1 MVLANFREAAAF
13 LVYKLNFTHDAKN
26 REIECGAKH
35 SNSRLTPLRSEIR
48 IRNSIPHRE
57 EREEHSLLLYHQVGT
72 HARVSRLLHDLP
84 FGRPIRG
91 VRKTISRTLI
101 IKAMTELIKIQN
113 TMSSHQ
119 IAELT
124 GKLHQHVMRDIRNL
138 ISGLSAQS
146 TSGSGNYSSYV
157 IEEDTY
163 KDANGNDRAC
173 YNLNKK
179 ACLLLASGYNVLL
192 RAKIID
198 RWEELETEKRMQ
210 DLPSYQISSPRER
223 AMKWIEEEEIR
234 QQLALENK
242 QQAERIEQQAEQ
254 IKEDAPKVL
263 FAKAVETSQ
272 RSCLVAELAKILQQ
286 NGVQIGQNRL
296 FKWLRAKGY
305 LGKAGPYYNQPTQR
319 SMEKGLFEIKQQTIN
334 KPDGSIIV
342 TTTTKVTGRGQIYFV
357 DYFLNRK
364 EEVDVAV

>member
-1 MVLANFREAAAF
+1 M
-13 LVYKLNFTHDAKN
+13 
-26 REIECGAKH
+26 
-35 SNSRLTPLRSEIR
+35 
-48 IRNSIPHRE
+48 
-57 EREEHSLLLYHQVGT
+57 
-72 HARVSRLLHDLP
+72 
-84 FGRPIRG
+84 
-91 VRKTISRTLI
+91 
-101 IKAMTELIKIQN
+101 
-113 TMSSHQ
+113 
-119 IAELT
+119 
-124 GKLHQHVMRDIRNL
+124 
-138 ISGLSAQS
+138 
-146 TSGSGNYSSYV
+146 YS
-157 IEEDTY
+157 
-163 KDANGNDRAC
+163 
-173 YNLNKK
+173 LNKK

-223 AMKWIEEEEIR
+223 AMKWIEEEEVR

-242 QQAERIEQQAEQ
+242 QQAERIEQQAETIEQQAEQ
-254 IKEDAPKVL
+254 IKEEAPKVL

-305 LGKAGPYYNQPTQR
+305 LGKTGPYYNQPTQR

-357 DYFLNRK
+357 NKFLN
-364 EEVDVAV
+364 ENIVDVAV

>member
-1 MVLANFREAAAF
+1 
-13 LVYKLNFTHDAKN
+13 
-26 REIECGAKH
+26 
-35 SNSRLTPLRSEIR
+35 
-48 IRNSIPHRE
+48 
-57 EREEHSLLLYHQVGT
+57 
-72 HARVSRLLHDLP
+72 
-84 FGRPIRG
+84 
-91 VRKTISRTLI
+91 
-101 IKAMTELIKIQN
+101 MTELIKIQN
-113 TMSSHQ
+113 TMSSIQ

-124 GKLHQHVMRDIRNL
+124 GKLHKHVMRDIRNL
-138 ISGLSAQS
+138 IDNLSKS
-146 TSGSGNYSSYV
+146 NETTSGPVNYSSYV
-157 IEEDTY
+157 IKEDTY
-163 KDANGNDRAC
+163 KDGKGELRAM
-173 YNLNKK
+173 YSLNKK
-179 ACLLLASGYNVLL
+179 ACFLLASGYNVLL

-242 QQAERIEQQAEQ
+242 QQAERIEQQAETIEHQAEQ
-254 IKEDAPKVL
+254 IKEEAPKVL

-305 LGKAGPYYNQPTQR
+305 LGKTGPYYNQPTQR

-357 DYFLNRK
+357 NKFLN
-364 EEVDVAV
+364 ENIVDVAV

>member
-1 MVLANFREAAAF
+1 
-13 LVYKLNFTHDAKN
+13 
-26 REIECGAKH
+26 
-35 SNSRLTPLRSEIR
+35 
-48 IRNSIPHRE
+48 
-57 EREEHSLLLYHQVGT
+57 
-72 HARVSRLLHDLP
+72 
-84 FGRPIRG
+84 
-91 VRKTISRTLI
+91 
-101 IKAMTELIKIQN
+101 MTELIKIQD
-113 TMSSHQ
+113 TMSSLQ

-124 GKLHQHVMRDIRNL
+124 GKQHAHVMRDIRNL
-138 ISGLSAQS
+138 IDSLSAQS
-146 TSGSGNYSSYV
+146 TSGL
-157 IEEDTY
+157 EDIKKDYHRGDRTQYKYLSPKTQDAIMNFALGKTNTSQYQFQETTY

-198 RWEELETEKRMQ
+198 RWEELETEKMMQ

-242 QQAERIEQQAEQ
+242 QQAERIEQQAETIEQQAEQ
-254 IKEDAPKVL
+254 IKEEAPKLL

-305 LGKAGPYYNQPTQR
+305 LGKTGPYYNQPTQR

-357 DYFLNRK
+357 NKFLN
-364 EEVDVAV
+364 ENIVDVAV

>member
-1 MVLANFREAAAF
+1 
-13 LVYKLNFTHDAKN
+13 
-26 REIECGAKH
+26 
-35 SNSRLTPLRSEIR
+35 
-48 IRNSIPHRE
+48 
-57 EREEHSLLLYHQVGT
+57 
-72 HARVSRLLHDLP
+72 
-84 FGRPIRG
+84 
-91 VRKTISRTLI
+91 
-101 IKAMTELIKIQN
+101 MTDLIKIQN
-113 TMSSHQ
+113 TMSSVQ

-124 GKLHQHVMRDIRNL
+124 GKQHAHVMRDIRNMIDNL
-138 ISGLSAQS
+138 QQSNQS
-146 TSGSGNYSSYV
+146 TSGCVNYSSYV
-157 IEEDTY
+157 IKEDSY
-163 KDANGNDRAC
+163 KDAKGEQRTMFS
-173 YNLNKK
+173 LNKK

-198 RWEELETEKRMQ
+198 RWEELETEKMMR

-242 QQAERIEQQAEQ
+242 QQAETIEQQAETIEQQAEQ
-254 IKEDAPKVL
+254 IKADAPKVL
-263 FAKAVETSQ
+263 FSKAVETSQ

-305 LGKAGPYYNQPTQR
+305 LGKTGPYYNQPTQR

-342 TTTTKVTGRGQIYFV
+342 TSTTKVTGRGQIYFV
-357 DYFLNRK
+357 NKFLK
-364 EEVDVAV
+364 QDVDMAV

>member
-1 MVLANFREAAAF
+1 M
-13 LVYKLNFTHDAKN
+13 T
-26 REIECGAKH
+26 
-35 SNSRLTPLRSEIR
+35 
-48 IRNSIPHRE
+48 
-57 EREEHSLLLYHQVGT
+57 
-72 HARVSRLLHDLP
+72 DL
-84 FGRPIRG
+84 
-91 VRKTISRTLI
+91 
-101 IKAMTELIKIQN
+101 MKIQN

-138 ISGLSAQS
+138 ISSLSAQS

-157 IEEDTY
+157 IEEGTY

-179 ACLLLASGYNVLL
+179 ACFLLASGYNVLL

-198 RWEELETEKRMQ
+198 RWEELETEKMMQ

-223 AMKWIEEEEIR
+223 AMKWIEEEEVR

-242 QQAERIEQQAEQ
+242 QLTEENEHKTKRIEQQAETIEQQAEQ
-254 IKEDAPKVL
+254 IKADAPKVL
-263 FAKAVETSQ
+263 FSKAVETSQ

-305 LGKAGPYYNQPTQR
+305 LGKTGPYYNQPTQR

-342 TTTTKVTGRGQIYFV
+342 TSTTKVTGRGQIYFV
-357 DYFLNRK
+357 NKFLK
-364 EEVDVAV
+364 QEVDMAV

>member
-1 MVLANFREAAAF
+1 
-13 LVYKLNFTHDAKN
+13 
-26 REIECGAKH
+26 
-35 SNSRLTPLRSEIR
+35 
-48 IRNSIPHRE
+48 
-57 EREEHSLLLYHQVGT
+57 
-72 HARVSRLLHDLP
+72 
-84 FGRPIRG
+84 
-91 VRKTISRTLI
+91 
-101 IKAMTELIKIQN
+101 MTDLIKIQN

-138 ISGLSAQS
+138 ISSLSAQS

-179 ACLLLASGYNVLL
+179 ACFLLASGYNVLL

-198 RWEELETEKRMQ
+198 RWEELETEKMMQ

-242 QQAERIEQQAEQ
+242 QLTEENEHKTKRIEQQAETIEQQAEQ
-254 IKEDAPKVL
+254 IKADAPKVL
-263 FAKAVETSQ
+263 FSKAVETSQ

-305 LGKAGPYYNQPTQR
+305 LGKTGPYYNQPTQR

-342 TTTTKVTGRGQIYFV
+342 TSTTKVTGRGQIYFV
-357 DYFLNRK
+357 NKFLK
-364 EEVDVAV
+364 QDVDMAV

>member
-1 MVLANFREAAAF
+1 
-13 LVYKLNFTHDAKN
+13 
-26 REIECGAKH
+26 
-35 SNSRLTPLRSEIR
+35 
-48 IRNSIPHRE
+48 
-57 EREEHSLLLYHQVGT
+57 
-72 HARVSRLLHDLP
+72 
-84 FGRPIRG
+84 
-91 VRKTISRTLI
+91 
-101 IKAMTELIKIQN
+101 MTELIKIQN
-113 TMSSHQ
+113 TMSSVQ

-124 GKLHQHVMRDIRNL
+124 GKQHKHVMRDIRNL
-138 ISGLSAQS
+138 IDSLSKSNETASGLVDFSADYHRGDRTQYKYLS
-146 TSGSGNYSSYV
+146 PKTQDAIMNFAIGNTGVNNSQYQFQETSYMDAKGEQRPMYS
-157 IEEDTY
+157 
-163 KDANGNDRAC
+163 
-173 YNLNKK
+173 LNKK

-223 AMKWIEEEEIR
+223 AMKWIEEEEVR

-242 QQAERIEQQAEQ
+242 QQAERIEQQAETIEQQAEQ
-254 IKEDAPKVL
+254 IKEEAPKVL

-305 LGKAGPYYNQPTQR
+305 LGKTGPYYNQPTQR

-357 DYFLNRK
+357 NKFLN
-364 EEVDVAV
+364 ENIVDVAV